1 MAENIKTLEDFI
13 KELGD
18 PKEAFKAYL
27 LYLAEQPTPEHF
39 KKK

>member
-1 MAENIKTLEDFI
+1 MAETTKTLQDFI

-18 PKEAFKAYL
+18 LNEAHKAYI